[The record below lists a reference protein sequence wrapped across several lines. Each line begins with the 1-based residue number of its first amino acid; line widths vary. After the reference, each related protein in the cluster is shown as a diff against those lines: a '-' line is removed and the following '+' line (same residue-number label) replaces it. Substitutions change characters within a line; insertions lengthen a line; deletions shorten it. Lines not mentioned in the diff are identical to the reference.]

1 MIQKYMEMSNT
12 YFLRK
17 ILRLTGRSV
26 NLKKRKKLQRQ
37 IQILANVIIKLSCS
51 IKHLS
56 FTLETNSNVKQSK
69 CPMLGNY

>member
-51 IKHLS
+51 IQHLS